1 MNIIGEKIVLRALE
15 DKDNEMLFSIINDPS
30 MEYLLGGWS
39 FPISKENQKSWFD
52 SLNYNDKELRCAVE
66 ILENGETIGVVMLTG
81 IDYKNGNAEI
91 HIKLLNNE
99 YRKKGFGTEAIMCL
113 VKYAFNELR
122 LHTIYAMISEHNI
135 TSKKLFEKCGFAM
148 EGLLKDRLYKKGK
161 YINILSYS
169 VVKSEVIC

>member
-15 DKDNEMLFSIINDPS
+15 DKDNEMLLSIINDPS

-39 FPISKENQKSWFD
+39 FPISKQDQKTWFD
-52 SLNYNDKELRCAVE
+52 SLKYNDKELRCTVE
-66 ILENGETIGVVMLTG
+66 ILENGEAIGVVMLTD

-91 HIKLLNNE
+91 HVKLLNNE
-99 YRKKGFGTEAIMCL
+99 HRKKGFGTEAIRCL
-113 VKYAFNELR
+113 IHYAFSELR
-122 LHTIYAMISEHNI
+122 LHTIYARISEHNI
-135 TSKKLFEKCGFAM
+135 ASKKLFEKCGFTM

-169 VVKSEVIC
+169 VVNSEAIC